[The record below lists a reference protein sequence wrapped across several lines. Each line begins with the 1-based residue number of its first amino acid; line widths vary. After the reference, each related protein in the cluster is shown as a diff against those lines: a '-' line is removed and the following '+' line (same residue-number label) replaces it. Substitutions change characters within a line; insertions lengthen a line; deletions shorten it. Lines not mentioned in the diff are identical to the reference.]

1 MHLPADTDA
10 QIDTFTSVHVC
21 MNVPAVL
28 DVLLALQDQANQQH
42 PEKYRQKVYHAQFL
56 FVPFDRVIPAK
67 VFLILGKFYINW
79 DK

>member
-1 MHLPADTDA
+1 MHLPADTNA

-42 PEKYRQKVYHAQFL
+42 PEKYRQKVHHAHFL
-56 FVPFDRVIPAK
+56 FVPFDRA
-67 VFLILGKFYINW
+67 FLHSSQSISDSGKIL
-79 DK
+79 D